1 MTEVGSQE
9 RRFRGRPR
17 HRDDVIKLKLW
28 DKPRNFEMLFK
39 HLGLL
44 TKKLEVKVQE
54 DLVARL
60 NEGRKR

>member
-1 MTEVGSQE
+1 M
-9 RRFRGRPR
+9 
-17 HRDDVIKLKLW
+17 IKLKLW
-28 DKPRNFEMLFK
+28 DKPRNLEMLFK

-60 NEGRKR
+60 NEGRKRVASAGGPS